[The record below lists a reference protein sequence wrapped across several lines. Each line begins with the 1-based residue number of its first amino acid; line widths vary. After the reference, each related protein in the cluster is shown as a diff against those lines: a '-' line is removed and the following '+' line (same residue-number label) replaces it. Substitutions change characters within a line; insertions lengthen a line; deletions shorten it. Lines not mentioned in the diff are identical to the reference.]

1 MPNASGAAR
10 DTKQPPE
17 VAASRHYLQGIV
29 DSVDGIVW
37 EFDLSTFCFTFV
49 SDRAVRF
56 LGYPLTAWSRPGF
69 WTDILHAEDRDWA
82 VRFCVE
88 RTRCRE
94 DHTFEYRVVAQ
105 DGRVV
110 WVRDIVS
117 VVVEH
122 EQPVRLRGI
131 MVDIT
136 ERKTAESRLVL
147 LNFALDHAREV
158 VCLVDDEGRLLY
170 VNDEACRAFGRERAA
185 LLDLRAGE
193 VFGAFAGDAWQ
204 ACLTELRSGASLT
217 LETHLVTKDGVRMPV
232 ETTVTRFQHGG
243 TAYILAVGR
252 DIRERQRLER
262 ELRALNQDLE
272 RRVLLRTA
280 QYELANHELEAF
292 AYSVSHDLRAPLRH
306 IDGYVG
312 LLRKKAEA
320 ALGDDCRRYLDTI
333 SRATLRMGE
342 LIDALLAFSRL
353 GRQALS
359 PERVEL
365 EPLVREVV
373 AEFGPEVAG
382 RDVRWRISALPA
394 VLCDR
399 VMLRSAVS
407 NLVANALK
415 FTRARQQAE
424 IEIGW
429 RQDGGASGE
438 AVVFVRD
445 NGTGFDQAYAHK
457 LYGMFQR
464 LHRAEDFEG
473 HGIGLANVRRIIAR
487 HGGRTWAEGDV
498 DRGATFFL
506 SLPVCDRA
514 TQVK

>member
-1 MPNASGAAR
+1 MPDASCAVCGG
-10 DTKQPPE
+10 KQPAE
-17 VAASRHYLQGIV
+17 LGGSRHCLQGIV

-56 LGYPLTAWSRPGF
+56 LGYPLPAWYRPGF
-69 WTDILHAEDRDWA
+69 WTDILHPEDRDWA

-88 RTRCRE
+88 RTRCKE

-122 EQPVRLRGI
+122 DQPVRLRGI
-131 MVDIT
+131 MVDVT
-136 ERKTAESRLVL
+136 QRKAAESRLVL

-158 VCLVDDEGRLLY
+158 VCLVNDEGRLLY
-170 VNDEACRAFGRERAA
+170 INDEACRALGREQAA
-185 LLDLRAGE
+185 LVDRHAAE
-193 VFGAFAGDAWQ
+193 VFGAFAGDGWQ
-204 ACLTELRSGASLT
+204 ACLNELRAGTSPIV
-217 LETHLVTKDGVRMPV
+217 ETHLVTKDGVRVPV

-280 QYELANHELEAF
+280 QYELANRELEAF
-292 AYSVSHDLRAPLRH
+292 AYSVSHDLRTPLRH
-306 IDGYVG
+306 IEGYLG

-320 ALGDDCRRYLDTI
+320 ALGDDCRRYMDTI

-382 RDVRWRISALPA
+382 REVQWRISALPA
-394 VLCDR
+394 VQCDR
-399 VMLRSAVS
+399 VMLRSVVS
-407 NLVANALK
+407 NIVGNALK
-415 FTRARQQAE
+415 FTRGRQPAE
-424 IEIGW
+424 IEVGW
-429 RQDGGASGE
+429 RQESGASGE

-445 NGTGFDQAYAHK
+445 NGTGFNQAYAHK
-457 LYGMFQR
+457 LFGVFQR
-464 LHRAEDFEG
+464 LHRAEEFEG

-487 HGGRTWAEGDV
+487 HGGRTWAEGKV
-498 DRGATFFL
+498 DRGATFFF
-506 SLPVCDRA
+506 SLPICDSA
-514 TQVK
+514 E